1 MTRVLLVRHGQTD
14 WNREGRW
21 QGQAGPGLNETG
33 VWEAQTVAERL
44 ASAGVELLYSSDLE
58 RALQTTAALTARL
71 GLEPVIDPDLR
82 EVDVGDWSGLT
93 WEQVMVRYPAGY
105 ARWRR
110 GLSGWR
116 GGESYEQMHRRSV
129 AALERILGAHEGRS
143 VAVVAHG
150 GPIRALVSH
159 VVGLPAH
166 ERHRVA
172 TGRNCSLTV
181 LERTDGRLVLVTF
194 NEEHHLVPG
203 VTTR

>member
-1 MTRVLLVRHGQTD
+1 MTRVLLVRHGETD

-33 VWEAQTVAERL
+33 LWQARAVAERL
-44 ASAGVELLYSSDLE
+44 ASTGIDALYSSDLE
-58 RALQTTAALTARL
+58 RALQTAAALTSRL
-71 GLEPVIDPDLR
+71 GLEPLVDPDLR

-93 WEQVMVRYPAGY
+93 REQVLEQDPRGY

-110 GLSGWR
+110 GLSGWH
-116 GGESYEQMHRRSV
+116 GGETYAQMHARSV
-129 AALERILGAHEGRS
+129 AALGRILIAHERQS

-159 VVGLPAH
+159 VVGLPAE
-166 ERHRVA
+166 ERQRLA

-181 LERTDGRLVLVTF
+181 LEHSEERLVLVTF
-194 NEEHHLVPG
+194 NEEHHLVPS
-203 VTTR
+203 VTTP